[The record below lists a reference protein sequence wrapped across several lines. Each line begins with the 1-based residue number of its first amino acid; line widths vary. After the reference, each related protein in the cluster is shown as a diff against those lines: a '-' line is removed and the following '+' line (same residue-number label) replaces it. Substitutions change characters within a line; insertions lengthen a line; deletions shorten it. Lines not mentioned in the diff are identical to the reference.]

1 MTTAPPSGLA
11 LLAPAP
17 AGTTTGRCHAAPEQ
31 QAGVGP
37 PRGDTWRMPAAEQAA
52 VGTAEALAGAQDG
65 LARSIIAS
73 APDGIM
79 LVGRDGRILLA
90 NDAMLH
96 ISGHTPQALVGQPV
110 EIFLPPELH
119 ARHRANMGS
128 SHAGLHARRPMGTV
142 DNLTLL
148 RSDGNSVPVDIALSQ
163 CTVQGQ
169 ATTVVFVRDM
179 TGMKRMEH
187 RMLYQATHDVVTGLF
202 NRWMFNQQLAQALHQ
217 AQRQERLLAVLLLD
231 LDDFKSIN
239 DGHGHAV
246 GDKVL
251 VEVAKRLRRALRS
264 ADTLARLGGD
274 EFIVLLPELSE
285 PADAQDV
292 ANKIGK
298 LLAEPCTVD
307 GYEVHLGGSIGIV
320 FYPDDAQD
328 AQTLLRYA
336 DMAMYRAKAAG
347 RGTYAVYS
355 ASMGRQMEEKV
366 LLHDRLKL
374 ALDHAGLRL
383 HYQPQIDVASGAV
396 VGVEALL
403 RWTDDLLGEVPPS
416 RFIPVAEST
425 GLILPLGDWVLGMAC
440 RQAALW
446 AEAGH
451 PVRVSVNLSARQ
463 FRQPRLADWLGE
475 RLAEYGTPPAL
486 LELEITESEAMI
498 DPQQTKEQL
507 HKLCALGLGVALD
520 DFGTGHS
527 SLAYLREFPVSR
539 LKIDRA
545 FIALI
550 TERDSDAT
558 LVRAV
563 LALAKT
569 MQLQVVAEGVEQP
582 AQLAFLQ
589 AHGCD
594 YYQGWLF
601 SKAMP
606 AADMTQLLCASAP
619 ALQASW

>member
-1 MTTAPPSGLA
+1 MTTAPPPPV
-11 LLAPAP
+11 LAP
-17 AGTTTGRCHAAPEQ
+17 RH
-31 QAGVGP
+31 
-37 PRGDTWRMPAAEQAA
+37 DFWRMADAECPPADA
-52 VGTAEALAGAQDG
+52 AEALAGTQDG

-90 NDAMLH
+90 NDAMRH
-96 ISGHTPQALVGQPV
+96 ISGYAPHALVGQPV
-110 EIFLPPELH
+110 EIFLPHDLH
-119 ARHRANMGS
+119 AKHRANMRG
-128 SHAGLHARRPMGTV
+128 SHAAPQTRRPMGTV

-148 RSDGNSVPVDIALSQ
+148 RSDGGSVPVDIALSQ
-163 CTVQGQ
+163 CTVDGET
-169 ATTVVFVRDM
+169 TTVVFVRDM
-179 TGMKRMEH
+179 TGMKRLEH
-187 RMLYQATHDVVTGLF
+187 RMLYQATHDVVTGLY
-202 NRWMFNQQLAQALHQ
+202 NRWMFNQQLAQALNQ
-217 AQRQERLLAVLLLD
+217 AQRQERMLALLLLD

-239 DGHGHAV
+239 DGHGHAI

-251 VEVAKRLRRALRS
+251 VEVATRLRHVLRS

-274 EFIVLLPELSE
+274 EFIVLLPELAD
-285 PADAQDV
+285 PADAQRV
-292 ANKIGK
+292 AQK
-298 LLAEPCTVD
+298 LGSVLSAPCTVD
-307 GYEVHLGGSIGIV
+307 GYEVHLGASIGIV
-320 FYPDDAQD
+320 FYPDDAHD

-355 ASMGRQMEEKV
+355 ASMGQQMEEKV

-374 ALDHAGLRL
+374 ALDHATLRL
-383 HYQPQIDVASGAV
+383 HYQPQIDVTSGAM

-403 RWTDDLLGEVPPS
+403 RWTDDLLGEVSPE

-425 GLILPLGDWVLGMAC
+425 GLILPLGNWVLNTAC
-440 RQAALW
+440 RQAADW
-446 AEAGH
+446 ANAGH

-475 RLAEYGTPPAL
+475 RLAEFGTPPAL
-486 LELEITESEAMI
+486 LELEITESEAMS

-507 HKLCALGLGVALD
+507 HKLCALGLGIALD

-539 LKIDRA
+539 LKIDRS

-550 TERDSDAT
+550 TERDSDAM

-569 MQLQVVAEGVEQP
+569 MQLQVVAEGVEH
-582 AQLAFLQ
+582 AEQLAFLQ
-589 AHGCD
+589 AHSCD
-594 YYQGWLF
+594 TYQGWLF
-601 SKAMP
+601 SKAIP
-606 AADMTQLLCASAP
+606 AAEMTRLLR
-619 ALQASW
+619 QAS

>member
-1 MTTAPPSGLA
+1 MMTATQKPGLSLRA
-11 LLAPAP
+11 QAKATGPHSA
-17 AGTTTGRCHAAPEQ
+17 AFGAETGTH
-31 QAGVGP
+31 
-37 PRGDTWRMPAAEQAA
+37 
-52 VGTAEALAGAQDG
+52 DG

-96 ISGHTPQALVGQPV
+96 ISGYAPHALVGQPV
-110 EIFLPPELH
+110 EIFLPQELH
-119 ARHRANMGS
+119 ARHRANMGAS
-128 SHAGLHARRPMGTV
+128 QAGQHARRPMGTV

-148 RSDGNSVPVDIALSQ
+148 RSDGDSVPVDIALSQ
-163 CTVQGQ
+163 CTVDGET
-169 ATTVVFVRDM
+169 TTVVFVRDM
-179 TGMKRMEH
+179 TGMKRLEH
-187 RMLYQATHDVVTGLF
+187 RMLHQATHDVVTGLF
-202 NRWMFNQQLAQALHQ
+202 NRWMFNQQLAQALNQ
-217 AQRQERLLAVLLLD
+217 AQRQERMLALLLLD

-239 DGHGHAV
+239 DGYGHAI

-251 VEVAKRLRRALRS
+251 VEVATRLRRVLRS

-285 PADAQDV
+285 PADAQRV
-292 ANKIGK
+292 AQK
-298 LLAEPCTVD
+298 LGSVLSAPCTVD

-320 FYPDDAQD
+320 FYPDDAHD

-355 ASMGRQMEEKV
+355 ASMGQQMEEKV

-374 ALDHAGLRL
+374 ALDHAALQL
-383 HYQPQIDVASGAV
+383 HYQPQIDVTSGAV

-403 RWTDDLLGEVPPS
+403 RWTDELLGDVPPS

-425 GLILPLGDWVLGMAC
+425 GLILPLGNWVLNTAC
-440 RQAALW
+440 QQAADW
-446 AEAGH
+446 ARAGH

-475 RLAEYGTPPAL
+475 RLAEFGTPPAL
-486 LELEITESEAMI
+486 LELEITESEAMT

-507 HKLCALGLGVALD
+507 HKLCALGIGVALD
-520 DFGTGHS
+520 DFGTGYS

-550 TERDSDAT
+550 TERDSDAM

-569 MQLQVVAEGVEQP
+569 MQLQVVAEGVEQE
-582 AQLAFLQ
+582 AQLAFLR

-601 SKAMP
+601 SKAIP
-606 AADMTQLLCASAP
+606 AADMTRMLRAAP
-619 ALQASW
+619 ATQTSW

>member
-1 MTTAPPSGLA
+1 MTTALPPPV
-11 LLAPAP
+11 LAPRHDFWRMADAECPP
-17 AGTTTGRCHAAPEQ
+17 AGA
-31 QAGVGP
+31 
-37 PRGDTWRMPAAEQAA
+37 
-52 VGTAEALAGAQDG
+52 AEALAGTQDG

-90 NDAMLH
+90 NDAMRH
-96 ISGHTPQALVGQPV
+96 ISGYAPHALVGQPV
-110 EIFLPPELH
+110 EIFLPHDLH
-119 ARHRANMGS
+119 AKHRANMRG
-128 SHAGLHARRPMGTV
+128 SHAAPQTRRPMGTV

-148 RSDGNSVPVDIALSQ
+148 RSDGGSVPVDIALSQ
-163 CTVQGQ
+163 CTVDGET
-169 ATTVVFVRDM
+169 TTVVFVRDM
-179 TGMKRMEH
+179 TGMKRLEH
-187 RMLYQATHDVVTGLF
+187 RMLYQATHDVVTGLY
-202 NRWMFNQQLAQALHQ
+202 NRWMFNQQLAQALNQ
-217 AQRQERLLAVLLLD
+217 AQRQERMLALLLLD

-239 DGHGHAV
+239 DGHGHAI

-251 VEVAKRLRRALRS
+251 VEVATRLRHVLRS

-274 EFIVLLPELSE
+274 EFIVLLPELAD
-285 PADAQDV
+285 PADAQRV
-292 ANKIGK
+292 AQK
-298 LLAEPCTVD
+298 LGSVLSAPCTVD
-307 GYEVHLGGSIGIV
+307 GYEVHLGASIGIV
-320 FYPDDAQD
+320 FYPDDAHD

-355 ASMGRQMEEKV
+355 ASMGQQMDEKV

-374 ALDHAGLRL
+374 ALDHATLRL
-383 HYQPQIDVASGAV
+383 HYQPQIDVTSGAM

-403 RWTDDLLGEVPPS
+403 RWTDDLLGEVSPE

-425 GLILPLGDWVLGMAC
+425 GLILPLGNWVLNTAC
-440 RQAALW
+440 RQAADW
-446 AEAGH
+446 ANAGH

-475 RLAEYGTPPAL
+475 RLAEFGTPPAL
-486 LELEITESEAMI
+486 LELEITESEAMS

-507 HKLCALGLGVALD
+507 HKLCALGLGIALD

-539 LKIDRA
+539 LKIDRS

-550 TERDSDAT
+550 TERDSDAM

-569 MQLQVVAEGVEQP
+569 MQLQVVAEGVEH
-582 AQLAFLQ
+582 AEQLAFLQ

-594 YYQGWLF
+594 TYQGWLF
-601 SKAMP
+601 SKAIP
-606 AADMTQLLCASAP
+606 AAEMTRLLR
-619 ALQASW
+619 QAS

>member
-1 MTTAPPSGLA
+1 MMTATQQLGLTLRTPAMAGGPRPPLCN
-11 LLAPAP
+11 PE
-17 AGTTTGRCHAAPEQ
+17 AGTH
-31 QAGVGP
+31 
-37 PRGDTWRMPAAEQAA
+37 
-52 VGTAEALAGAQDG
+52 DG

-90 NDAMLH
+90 NEAMLH
-96 ISGHTPQALVGQPV
+96 ISGYAPQALVGQPV
-110 EIFLPPELH
+110 EIFLPQELH
-119 ARHRANMGS
+119 ARHRANMGANQ
-128 SHAGLHARRPMGTV
+128 AGQPARRPMGTV

-148 RSDGNSVPVDIALSQ
+148 RSDGGSVPVDIALSE
-163 CTVQGQ
+163 CTADGEP
-169 ATTVVFVRDM
+169 TTVVFVRDM
-179 TGMKRMEH
+179 TGMKRLEH

-217 AQRQERLLAVLLLD
+217 AQRQERMLALLLLD

-239 DGHGHAV
+239 DGYGHAI

-251 VEVAKRLRRALRS
+251 VEVATRLRRALRS
-264 ADTLARLGGD
+264 ADTLSRLGGD
-274 EFIVLLPELSE
+274 EFIVLLPELAG
-285 PADAQDV
+285 PADAQRV
-292 ANKIGK
+292 AQK
-298 LLAEPCTVD
+298 LGSVLSAPCTVD
-307 GYEVHLGGSIGIV
+307 GYEVHLGASIGIV

-347 RGTYAVYS
+347 RGTYAAYS
-355 ASMGRQMEEKV
+355 ASMGQQMEEKV
-366 LLHDRLKL
+366 QLHDRLKL
-374 ALDHAGLRL
+374 ALDQGALQL

-403 RWTDDLLGEVPPS
+403 RWTDGLLGEVPPA

-425 GLILPLGDWVLGMAC
+425 GLILPLGDWVLSTAC
-440 RQAALW
+440 QQAADW
-446 AEAGH
+446 ARAGH
-451 PVRVSVNLSARQ
+451 PVRISVNLSARQ

-475 RLAEYGTPPAL
+475 RLTEYGTRPAL
-486 LELEITESEAMI
+486 LELEITESEAMS

-507 HKLCALGLGVALD
+507 HKLAALGIGVALD

-550 TERDSDAT
+550 TERDSDAM

-569 MQLQVVAEGVEQP
+569 MQLQVVAEGVEQA

-606 AADMTQLLCASAP
+606 AAEMAQLLAA
-619 ALQASW
+619 AR